1 MWNIGSRKASSQL
14 HTGVRSEPPQ
24 FLSQDE
30 FLVVLSREKKR
41 TERSNRPFVLML
53 LDCRSLRKP
62 GNDQEVIEKVLAA
75 LARSVRETDV
85 GGWYEDRAIA
95 GVSFTEIGA
104 AEGKSI
110 ASALLKRVANALS
123 GILTT
128 AQISQITLSF
138 RVFPEARDKGGQ
150 GNNSTNVTLDS
161 ALIKRTERK
170 RTAGILTEAPKKVG
184 GNLAPI
190 TF

>member
-1 MWNIGSRKASSQL
+1 LRTAMWNIGSRKASLQL
-14 HTGVRSEPPQ
+14 HTGVRSEAPQ
-24 FLSQDE
+24 FLSEDE

-62 GNDQEVIEKVLAA
+62 GNDQEVIEKFLIA

-85 GGWYEDRAIA
+85 GGWYEDRTIV

-128 AQISQITLSF
+128 EQISQITLSF
-138 RVFPEARDKGGQ
+138 RVFPEASDKRGPRNG
-150 GNNSTNVTLDS
+150 STDVTLDRPLSS
-161 ALIKRTERK
+161 ARKERK
-170 RTAGILTEAPKKVG
+170 R
-184 GNLAPI
+184 LA
-190 TF
+190 F

>member
-1 MWNIGSRKASSQL
+1 
-14 HTGVRSEPPQ
+14 
-24 FLSQDE
+24 
-30 FLVVLSREKKR
+30 
-41 TERSNRPFVLML
+41 ML
-53 LDCRSLRKP
+53 LDCRSLRKS
-62 GNDQEVIEKVLAA
+62 GNDQEVLEKFVVA

-110 ASALLKRVANALS
+110 ASALLKRVGNALS

-128 AQISQITLSF
+128 EQISQITLSF
-138 RVFPEARDKGGQ
+138 RVFPEASDKRGQ
-150 GNNSTNVTLDS
+150 GSNSTDVTLDS
-161 ALIKRTERK
+161 ARIRRTERK
-170 RTAGILTEAPKKVG
+170 KTPDVLKEATKNAG
-184 GNLAPI
+184 GNLAPL